1 MRQAEIVIG
10 RRYFAMLNG
19 GLVIV
24 RITGRTPY
32 RRGRLD
38 VFEAEDMST
47 GRRVRLT
54 AARILARVAEVYDRE
69 LEVDTDESENVL

>member
-54 AARILARVAEVYDRE
+54 AARILARVAELYDKE
-69 LEVDTDESENVL
+69 EVDDEYENVL

>member
-10 RRYFAMLNG
+10 GRYFAMLNG

-38 VFEAEDMST
+38 VFEAENTRT
-47 GRRVRLT
+47 GRRLRLT
-54 AARILARVAEVYDRE
+54 AARLLARVEE
-69 LEVDTDESENVL
+69 LQQEA